1 MPSSASSWGHAI
13 PQLSIECVQE
23 TTEISPAYLQPL
35 KEVKNDELLS
45 MGSQRFNHPRR
56 TQVGDGIAIAAK
68 DNSQKGL
75 EQFQRIV
82 RAAFKRQIKEG
93 YKIITHIASG
103 NLYDGMIMYY
113 E

>member
-1 MPSSASSWGHAI
+1 MMSYYQWVAKG
-13 PQLSIECVQE
+13 SI
-23 TTEISPAYLQPL
+23 IHDAL
-35 KEVKNDELLS
+35 
-45 MGSQRFNHPRR
+45 R
-56 TQVGDGIAIAAK
+56 VGDGIAIAAK

-75 EQFQRIV
+75 ERFQRIV